1 MKEKQKLGEQISIML
16 DKAKGSLKSSLKDI
30 EEGNYDFASS
40 RAYYAVFYAM
50 QSVLLT
56 QGLTFSKHQGV
67 ISAFNQHFVKT
78 GIFPTE
84 FGNYINRLF
93 NSRLISDYD
102 FVSNIDEREARENLR
117 LAELILSSIIK
128 YLDKSGFMGE

>member
-1 MKEKQKLGEQISIML
+1 MKEKQKLEEQISLIL
-16 DKAKGSLKSSLKDI
+16 DKAKRSLKSSIKEI

-40 RAYYAVFYAM
+40 RAYYVVFYAM

-78 GIFPTE
+78 YIFPKE
-84 FGNYINRLF
+84 FSIYINRLF
-93 NSRLISDYD
+93 NERQIGDYN
-102 FVSNIDEREARENLR
+102 FVSNIDERDAREDLR
-117 LAELILSSIIK
+117 LAKLILSSIMK
-128 YLDKSGFMGE
+128 YLDKSGFIKK

>member
-1 MKEKQKLGEQISIML
+1 MKEKQKLEEQISLIL
-16 DKAKGSLKSSLKDI
+16 DKAKRSLKSSIKEI

-78 GIFPTE
+78 CIFPKE
-84 FGNYINRLF
+84 FSIYINRLF
-93 NSRLISDYD
+93 NERQIGDYN
-102 FVSNIDEREARENLR
+102 FVSNIDEQEARENFR
-117 LAELILSSIIK
+117 LAELILLSIK
-128 YLDKSGFMGE
+128 QYLDKSGFIKK

>member
-1 MKEKQKLGEQISIML
+1 MKEKQKLEEQISLIMN
-16 DKAKGSLKSSLKDI
+16 KAKRSLRSSMKEI

-40 RAYYAVFYAM
+40 RAYYAIFYAM

-78 GIFPTE
+78 YIFPKE
-84 FGNYINRLF
+84 FSIYINRLF
-93 NSRLISDYD
+93 NERQMGDYN
-102 FVSNIDEREARENLR
+102 FVSNIDERDAREDLR
-117 LAELILSSIIK
+117 LAKLILSSIMK
-128 YLDKSGFMGE
+128 YLDKSGFIKK

>member
-1 MKEKQKLGEQISIML
+1 MKEKQKLEEQISLIMN
-16 DKAKGSLKSSLKDI
+16 KAKRSLRSSMKEI

-40 RAYYAVFYAM
+40 RAYYAIFYAM

-78 GIFPTE
+78 YIFPKE
-84 FGNYINRLF
+84 FSIYINRLF
-93 NSRLISDYD
+93 NERQIGDYN
-102 FVSNIDEREARENLR
+102 FVSNIDERDAREDLR
-117 LAELILSSIIK
+117 LAKLILSSIMK
-128 YLDKSGFMGE
+128 YLDKSGFIKK